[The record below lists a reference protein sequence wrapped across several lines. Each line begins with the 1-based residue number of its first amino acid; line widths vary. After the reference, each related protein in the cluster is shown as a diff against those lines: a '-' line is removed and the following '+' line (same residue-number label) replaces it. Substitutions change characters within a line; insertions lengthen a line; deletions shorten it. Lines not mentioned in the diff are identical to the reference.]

1 MHGIIEEKLRILV
14 VTNDWERSFFMLSK
28 KDKAVL
34 DETYR
39 TVCEGKDT
47 IHMLLGKVEDDEL
60 ALDLNRQACRF
71 TQMEERLQKEYRQ
84 EGEKPPEDHAAAK
97 ARLWGAI
104 QASTLLNAS
113 TGHLANMVMRENKD
127 GIVRLLKTVKSN
139 RGAARAYCEI
149 AEEIMDFE
157 EKSIE
162 KLKVYL

>member
-1 MHGIIEEKLRILV
+1 
-14 VTNDWERSFFMLSK
+14 MLSK

-60 ALDLNRQACRF
+60 ALDLNRQACKF
-71 TQMEERLQKEYRQ
+71 TQLEERLQKQYRQ
-84 EGEKPPEDHAAAK
+84 EGEKPPEDNALEK
-97 ARLWGAI
+97 ARIWGTI
-104 QASTLLNAS
+104 QANTLLNAS
-113 TGHLANMVMRENKD
+113 TGHLANMVMRENRD
-127 GIVRLLKTVKSN
+127 GIVRLLKAMKNN
-139 RGAARAYCEI
+139 RGAAHACCEI